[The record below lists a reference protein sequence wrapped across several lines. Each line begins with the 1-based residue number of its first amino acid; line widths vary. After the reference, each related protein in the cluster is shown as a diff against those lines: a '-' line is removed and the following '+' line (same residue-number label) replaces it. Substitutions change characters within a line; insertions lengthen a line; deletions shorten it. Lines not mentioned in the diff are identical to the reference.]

1 MLSDN
6 SYLMECTELTLFQTI
21 NPESTLEWFISS
33 SLNSYLHRIP
43 TYFFRYSIDS
53 LLDIEKN
60 MDQVTGRKK
69 AFYEDQKS
77 KRECRL
83 SEEIDEELEEEKQ
96 ELLKKEKENEEQISQ
111 EISFIMVD
119 DAESEVLDDS
129 MNSAI
134 LSSILNRSGLSRNT
148 KEYSDRNVQQ
158 KQFVKNNLRFVKFVT
173 VQMQWKLI
181 VWIFLV
187 SVTI

>member
-1 MLSDN
+1 MG
-6 SYLMECTELTLFQTI
+6 
-21 NPESTLEWFISS
+21 
-33 SLNSYLHRIP
+33 
-43 TYFFRYSIDS
+43 
-53 LLDIEKN
+53 
-60 MDQVTGRKK
+60 QVTGRKK

-158 KQFVKNNLRFVKFVT
+158 KQFVKNNLRFVKFAT
-173 VQMQWKLI
+173 VQMQ
-181 VWIFLV
+181 
-187 SVTI
+187 